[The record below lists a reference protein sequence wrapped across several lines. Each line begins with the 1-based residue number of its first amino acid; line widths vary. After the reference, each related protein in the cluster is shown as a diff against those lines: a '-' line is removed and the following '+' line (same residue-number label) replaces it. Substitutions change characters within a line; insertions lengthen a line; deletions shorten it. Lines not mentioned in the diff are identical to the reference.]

1 MEWARAKTILII
13 TFFLLNVILGY
24 QLWITKVADSYFEQA
39 GIREEVQQLLRSKN
53 IRLEKEIPRETPQ
66 LREITVTLSGDKNA
80 IEPVRLERPFKLQQL
95 ARKRIAK
102 DIEKQ
107 IPFIDEYE
115 YDPIQS
121 REGLYVMNQLYEQ
134 WPMFEINLNLFY
146 EEDEVY
152 QYTATYAEIESSL
165 DEEEVKVLS
174 AYRAIAFLAENVLA
188 PGTVIEEVRL
198 GYHGQ
203 VFDSDIQVLA
213 PKWRIAL
220 ANGEVYY
227 VHAISGELEQT
238 RLNEK
243 P

>member
-134 WPMFEINLNLFY
+134 WPMLKSISICFTKKMKCINLRRRMRRLSRASTKRKSKSCRRIGRSHF
-146 EEDEVY
+146 
-152 QYTATYAEIESSL
+152 SL
-165 DEEEVKVLS
+165 KMCSLPVRSLKKCGSVITGKFSIRTFRCSPPNGGSLLPMGKCITCMRS
-174 AYRAIAFLAENVLA
+174 AVNWNRPV
-188 PGTVIEEVRL
+188 
-198 GYHGQ
+198 
-203 VFDSDIQVLA
+203 
-213 PKWRIAL
+213 
-220 ANGEVYY
+220 
-227 VHAISGELEQT
+227 
-238 RLNEK
+238 
-243 P
+243 